1 MFVPVICQALCWALG
16 TNSVEGMIL
25 ASVLKI
31 SVSESV
37 VAGGAT
43 SPLPENVL
51 GLQILKSHL
60 KPTEI
65 RNYGC
70 GIQSLPGE
78 SDAG

>member
-1 MFVPVICQALCWALG
+1 M
-16 TNSVEGMIL
+16 EGRIL

-37 VAGGAT
+37 VPGGAT

-60 KPTEI
+60 KPTVSETTYVGPSPFQV
-65 RNYGC
+65 NLM
-70 GIQSLPGE
+70 Q
-78 SDAG
+78 AKA